1 MSEPGADEPI
11 PLGFK
16 VVVIMAGLYLALRAL
31 QGIGWV
37 IDRIG

>member
-1 MSEPGADEPI
+1 MSGPGADEPI

-37 IDRIG
+37 LDRIG